1 MDIVETEKRLWGEGN
16 TGFSKETP
24 FPRSNHRQRK
34 PQNVGHMSPSRSI
47 SGTSSSEDEA
57 DRRAVT
63 LRDLYSLRQVLSD
76 TSNGTVFSGRRRRD
90 GRPVAIKRIM
100 RARVKRWGMVR
111 GRQVPMEVA
120 LLRRVN
126 EKRHSGI
133 VEVLEWFECA
143 DCFLVVMARPTPV
156 MDLFDYVSKRKRLNE
171 TESRK
176 IVLQIIESLEHCQN
190 RSVFHRDVKL
200 ENILVVPTTLQTTL
214 IDFGC
219 GAFAKDED
227 FTDFAGTPQY
237 YPPEWFLERRYQ
249 GLQQTVWS
257 LGVLLYSLVTGRLP
271 FASTEEICARRV
283 HWPESTHLTPAVKN
297 LVESMLDKN
306 ASRRILMNQIKQHH
320 WLADYA
326 ESSSSSMNSKTKRPR
341 ESIVV

>member
-1 MDIVETEKRLWGEGN
+1 MMEIVETEKRLWGEN
-16 TGFSKETP
+16 NSGFPKDTYA
-24 FPRSNHRQRK
+24 RSNHRQRK
-34 PQNVGHMSPSRSI
+34 PQALTPHMSPSRSI
-47 SGTSSSEDEA
+47 SGSSSSEEEVE
-57 DRRAVT
+57 RRAVT

-100 RARVKRWGMVR
+100 RSRVKRWGMVR

-143 DCFLVVMARPTPV
+143 DCFLVVMVRPTPV

-171 TESRK
+171 NESKK
-176 IVLQIIESLEHCQN
+176 ILLQIIDSLEHCES
-190 RSVFHRDVKL
+190 RAVFHRDVKL
-200 ENILVVPTTLQTTL
+200 ENILIVPTTLQTTL

-219 GAFAKDED
+219 GAFAKEEN

-237 YPPEWFLERRYQ
+237 YPPEWFLERQYN
-249 GLQQTVWS
+249 GHEQTIWS

-283 HWPESTHLTPAVKN
+283 HWPESAHLSPKLKN

-306 ASRRILMNQIKQHH
+306 AARRITMPKIKKHP
-320 WLADYA
+320 WLHEFSDPIKVA
-326 ESSSSSMNSKTKRPR
+326 MPKRG
-341 ESIVV
+341 

>member
-1 MDIVETEKRLWGEGN
+1 M
-16 TGFSKETP
+16 SP
-24 FPRSNHRQRK
+24 
-34 PQNVGHMSPSRSI
+34 HMSPSRSI
-47 SGTSSSEDEA
+47 SGGSSSEDGEDA
-57 DRRAVT
+57 PSRAVT

-171 TESRK
+171 NESK
-176 IVLQIIESLEHCQN
+176 
-190 RSVFHRDVKL
+190 
-200 ENILVVPTTLQTTL
+200 
-214 IDFGC
+214 
-219 GAFAKDED
+219 
-227 FTDFAGTPQY
+227 
-237 YPPEWFLERRYQ
+237 
-249 GLQQTVWS
+249 
-257 LGVLLYSLVTGRLP
+257 
-271 FASTEEICARRV
+271 
-283 HWPESTHLTPAVKN
+283 
-297 LVESMLDKN
+297 
-306 ASRRILMNQIKQHH
+306 
-320 WLADYA
+320 
-326 ESSSSSMNSKTKRPR
+326 
-341 ESIVV
+341 

>member
-1 MDIVETEKRLWGEGN
+1 
-16 TGFSKETP
+16 
-24 FPRSNHRQRK
+24 
-34 PQNVGHMSPSRSI
+34 MSPSRSI
-47 SGTSSSEDEA
+47 SGSSSSEEDN

-100 RARVKRWGMVR
+100 RSRVKRWGMVR

-171 TESRK
+171 NESK
-176 IVLQIIESLEHCQN
+176 
-190 RSVFHRDVKL
+190 
-200 ENILVVPTTLQTTL
+200 
-214 IDFGC
+214 
-219 GAFAKDED
+219 
-227 FTDFAGTPQY
+227 
-237 YPPEWFLERRYQ
+237 
-249 GLQQTVWS
+249 
-257 LGVLLYSLVTGRLP
+257 
-271 FASTEEICARRV
+271 
-283 HWPESTHLTPAVKN
+283 
-297 LVESMLDKN
+297 
-306 ASRRILMNQIKQHH
+306 
-320 WLADYA
+320 
-326 ESSSSSMNSKTKRPR
+326 
-341 ESIVV
+341 

>member
-1 MDIVETEKRLWGEGN
+1 MEIETEKRLWDGDKQYKG
-16 TGFSKETP
+16 
-24 FPRSNHRQRK
+24 RMHQRRI
-34 PQNVGHMSPSRSI
+34 PQNNYMQPSRSI
-47 SGTSSSEDEA
+47 SGSGSSSDDDSL
-57 DRRAVT
+57 DRHRSVT

-100 RARVKRWGMVR
+100 RNKVKRWGIVR
-111 GRQVPMEVA
+111 DRQVPMEVA
-120 LLRRVN
+120 LLRKVN

-171 TESRK
+171 LEARK
-176 IVLQIIESLEHCQN
+176 IFLQIIDSLEHCGARN
-190 RSVFHRDVKL
+190 VFHRDVKL

-219 GAFAKDED
+219 GSFYKDTY

-237 YPPEWFLERRYQ
+237 YPPEWFLNRKYNGYR
-249 GLQQTVWS
+249 QTIWS
-257 LGVLLYSLVTGRLP
+257 CGVLLYSLITGRLP
-271 FASTEEICARRV
+271 FASTEEICARNV
-283 HWPESTHLTPAVKN
+283 HWPDNISLSTTVKH

-306 ASRRILMNQIKQHH
+306 ENIRITMSEVRQHQ
-320 WLADYA
+320 WLNDFDGARKSA
-326 ESSSSSMNSKTKRPR
+326 PLERFK
-341 ESIVV
+341 

>member
-1 MDIVETEKRLWGEGN
+1 MEIIETEKRLWGEGN
-16 TGFSKETP
+16 SGFTKDSA
-24 FPRSNHRQRK
+24 FARSNHRQRK
-34 PQNVGHMSPSRSI
+34 PQTMTHMSPSRSI
-47 SGTSSSEDEA
+47 SGSSSSEEEN

-100 RARVKRWGMVR
+100 RSRVKRWGMVR

-126 EKRHSGI
+126 EKRHAGI

-171 TESRK
+171 NESKK
-176 IVLQIIESLEHCQN
+176 IMLQIIESLEHCQS

-200 ENILVVPTTLQTTL
+200 ENILIVPTTLQTTL

-219 GAFAKDED
+219 GAFSKEED

-237 YPPEWFLERRYQ
+237 YPPEWFLERRYN
-249 GLQQTVWS
+249 GLEQTVWS
-257 LGVLLYSLVTGRLP
+257 MGVLLYSLVTGRLP

-283 HWPESTHLTPAVKN
+283 HWPESTHLSSNVKN
-297 LVESMLDKN
+297 LVESMLDK
-306 ASRRILMNQIKQHH
+306 SPKRRIQMHQIEQHP
-320 WLADYA
+320 WLADFT
-326 ESSSSSMNSKTKRPR
+326 ETGKSSVAKR
-341 ESIVV
+341 S

>member
-1 MDIVETEKRLWGEGN
+1 MMDIIETEKRLWVEGN
-16 TGFSKETP
+16 SGFTKESCT
-24 FPRSNHRQRK
+24 RSNHRQRK
-34 PQNVGHMSPSRSI
+34 PQNMSHMSPSRSI
-47 SGTSSSEDEA
+47 SGSSSSEEEN

-171 TESRK
+171 SESKK
-176 IVLQIIESLEHCQN
+176 ILLQIIDSLEHCQN

-219 GAFAKDED
+219 GAFSKEED

-283 HWPESTHLTPAVKN
+283 HWPESTHLSPTVKN
-297 LVESMLDKN
+297 LVESMLDKSP
-306 ASRRILMNQIKQHH
+306 SRRIQMHQIKQHH
-320 WLADYA
+320 WLGDYA
-326 ESSSSSMNSKTKRPR
+326 ESIKSVMPARLK
-341 ESIVV
+341 